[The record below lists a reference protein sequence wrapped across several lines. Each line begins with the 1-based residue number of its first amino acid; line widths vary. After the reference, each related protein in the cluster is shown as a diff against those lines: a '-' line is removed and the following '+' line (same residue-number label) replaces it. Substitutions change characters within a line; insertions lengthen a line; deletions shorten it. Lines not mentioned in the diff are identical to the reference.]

1 MQSLESKQPNP
12 PKALDQ
18 TEGLIAWKP
27 VANTKGQ
34 RFDLCTA
41 WHCLCALNEIT
52 FFMEEVGFI
61 YLFCIRETVIRVAKK
76 WHKQMFRPSDVRR
89 GGQLLLRPVA
99 FRALY
104 KDVYTLVSFPFSYN
118 TIHLEKP
125 GFHKNICRKENLGIQ
140 PSGNM
145 GHNVRKYLELLKDQ
159 GPELF
164 KD

>member
-1 MQSLESKQPNP
+1 
-12 PKALDQ
+12 
-18 TEGLIAWKP
+18 
-27 VANTKGQ
+27 
-34 RFDLCTA
+34 
-41 WHCLCALNEIT
+41 
-52 FFMEEVGFI
+52 MEEVGFI